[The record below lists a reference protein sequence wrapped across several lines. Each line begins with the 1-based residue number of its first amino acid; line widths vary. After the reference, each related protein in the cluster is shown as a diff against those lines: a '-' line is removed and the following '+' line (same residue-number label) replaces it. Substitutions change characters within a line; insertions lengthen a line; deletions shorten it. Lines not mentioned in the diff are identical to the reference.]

1 MLPAGEPSV
10 MHGNR
15 SFCYGDALFESIHA
29 NGTRLQFFSNHYDR
43 LKSGMQILS
52 MDKGSLPEANVIESH
67 IVRLLNKNHLYNGV
81 RVRLTVFRNTGGL
94 FTPEDNSVS
103 FLAETQPLPDDIYR
117 LNAKGLKAG
126 VYSVLLK
133 QPGILAGL
141 KTANSLLYI
150 MAGLYKKESG
160 FDECFIMN
168 SEKRPSEFISSNLF
182 LVTKGIVCT
191 PPLTEGCIA
200 GIMREQIIRIA
211 RNEGIECRESK
222 LSTEDLYLADECF
235 MTNAIKGIQW
245 VVAFNQKRYYSKTSR
260 LLVNALNKEQ
270 FEK

>member
-1 MLPAGEPSV
+1 MLPAGEPSI

-29 NGTRLQFFSNHYDR
+29 NGTRLQFFNSHYNR
-43 LKSGMQILS
+43 LKTGMQILY
-52 MDKGSLPEANVIESH
+52 MDSRSLPEAAVMESH
-67 IVRLLNKNHLYNGV
+67 IVKLLNKNHLYNGV
-81 RVRLTVFRNTGGL
+81 RVRLSVFRNTGGL

-103 FLAETQPLPDDIYR
+103 FLAETQPLPDDLYS

-126 VYSVLLK
+126 VYNAVLK

-141 KTANSLLYI
+141 KTSNSLLYI

-160 FDECFIMN
+160 LDECFIMN
-168 SEKRPSEFISSNLF
+168 TERRPSEFISSNLF
-182 LVTKGIVCT
+182 IVTKGIIYT

-211 RNEGIECRESK
+211 RNEGIECIESK
-222 LSTEDLYLADECF
+222 LTTEDLNLADECF
-235 MTNAIKGIQW
+235 MTNAVKGIQW

-270 FEK
+270 FPI